1 MRTSLS
7 RSGLLKSFNAIA
19 QVLLVLAP
27 AHSFAQADRNYE
39 YDADYSIGLIHPFSQ
54 DRHTIRGYQI
64 FGDPQILSDRLVLTP
79 PSPGN
84 QRVGLYTNKPN
95 PYNEWSVDIDFRTS
109 GGERPGGS
117 FHFWYTAGGASGKG
131 GLESVYTSKPFDGL
145 ALVVDSYG
153 GSGSVRGYLNDGQTD
168 YSIHHHVP
176 SLAFGH
182 CDINY
187 RNRGVLTSL
196 KIVQGP
202 KTFKVE
208 VDGNF
213 CFETEKVKLP
223 SSYHFGVS
231 ALTSDTPD
239 SFELFSILVASPE
252 QRGDASGTQQQGIGN
267 NEQINRES
275 SQQNTQNE
283 APRAHGRTPHEQDF
297 EEYIPEFQDTTAEM
311 YKTPEQQ
318 FQDLHDRLQGMTHH
332 MAAIQSQ
339 IGMLYDRLDA
349 LTHRHD
355 DMRSE
360 MRGTRVPRN
369 QIDNMETKIN
379 VIENLA
385 VQIGN
390 AITHKDYSHQFDA
403 LQRTLKEHH
412 SNLLYSVPDTVTQAL
427 STSGSRL
434 GTYIAILIA
443 FQVFIV
449 AGYVVYKRRRA
460 GSPKKYL

>member
-1 MRTSLS
+1 M
-7 RSGLLKSFNAIA
+7 KSFNAIV
-19 QVLLVLAP
+19 QILLVLAP
-27 AHSFAQADRNYE
+27 ARSSAQTDRNYE
-39 YDADYSIGLIHPFSQ
+39 YDADYSIGLTHPFSQ

-79 PSPGN
+79 PTPGN
-84 QRVGLYTNKPN
+84 QRVGLYTTKPN
-95 PYNEWSVDIDFRTS
+95 PYKEWSVDIDFRTS
-109 GGERPGGS
+109 GNERPGGS

-153 GSGSVRGYLNDGQTD
+153 GSGSVRGYLNDGRTD

-182 CDINY
+182 CDLSY
-187 RNRGVLTSL
+187 RNRGILTSL

-208 VDGNF
+208 VDGNL

-223 SSYHFGVS
+223 SGYHFGVS

-252 QRGDASGTQQQGIGN
+252 QRGDVPAAQQQQGIAD
-267 NEQINRES
+267 NEQAKQETFQRDV
-275 SQQNTQNE
+275 QND
-283 APRAHGRTPHEQDF
+283 APRSHGRTPHEQDF
-297 EEYIPEFQDTTAEM
+297 EEYIPEFQDTAAEM

-355 DMRSE
+355 DMRAE

-385 VQIGN
+385 AQIGN
-390 AITHKDYSHQFDA
+390 AITSKDYSHQFDA

-412 SNLLYSVPDTVTQAL
+412 SNLLYAVPDTVNQAL
-427 STSGSRL
+427 STSGSKL

>member
-19 QVLLVLAP
+19 RVLLVLAP

-39 YDADYSIGLIHPFSQ
+39 YDAEYSIGLIHPFSQ

-84 QRVGLYTNKPN
+84 QRVGLYTQKPN
-95 PYNEWSVDIDFRTS
+95 PYKEWSVDIDFRTS

-117 FHFWYTAGGASGKG
+117 FHFWYTA
-131 GLESVYTSKPFDGL
+131 

-153 GSGSVRGYLNDGQTD
+153 GSGSVRGLSKGRRPLRSKLMETCVLKRKRLNFL
-168 YSIHHHVP
+168 
-176 SLAFGH
+176 LAT
-182 CDINY
+182 
-187 RNRGVLTSL
+187 TS
-196 KIVQGP
+196 
-202 KTFKVE
+202 E
-208 VDGNF
+208 
-213 CFETEKVKLP
+213 
-223 SSYHFGVS
+223 S
-231 ALTSDTPD
+231 
-239 SFELFSILVASPE
+239 SPE
-252 QRGDASGTQQQGIGN
+252 QRGDASGTQQQDIGD

-275 SQQNTQNE
+275 SQQNAQND

-297 EEYIPEFQDTTAEM
+297 EEYIPEFQDTSAEM

-360 MRGTRVPRN
+360 MRGTRVPRS

-403 LQRTLKEHH
+403 LQRTLREHH
-412 SNLLYSVPDTVTQAL
+412 SNLLYTVPDTVTQAL

-443 FQVFIV
+443 FQAFIV